1 MNRFPLSAVFL
12 CSDGSYKQVE
22 YSGRFINDS
31 RSAEKLIGV
40 IVGKAESSDGMNPGA
55 VLAKEPESFLGKHDF
70 GLKDTHIM
78 ICEWD
83 IASDTLNYSC
93 NRKGK
98 DGTETVYNQIAA
110 QVSSH
115 KWIHPEDTQVYAEL
129 LEKLRAGSILCSR
142 RIQEFLMQKNIYGVR
157 SMVLPCA
164 AGKEKPVKARMHYF

>member
-1 MNRFPLSAVFL
+1 MAEQVARQFLNNEPVSIECRIL

-22 YSGRFINDS
+22 YAAGFINDS

-83 IASDTLNYSC
+83 ICLRY
-93 NRKGK
+93 
-98 DGTETVYNQIAA
+98 
-110 QVSSH
+110 
-115 KWIHPEDTQVYAEL
+115 PELFLQSER
-129 LEKLRAGSILCSR
+129 ER
-142 RIQEFLMQKNIYGVR
+142 RD
-157 SMVLPCA
+157 
-164 AGKEKPVKARMHYF
+164 

>member
-1 MNRFPLSAVFL
+1 M
-12 CSDGSYKQVE
+12 
-22 YSGRFINDS
+22 
-31 RSAEKLIGV
+31 
-40 IVGKAESSDGMNPGA
+40 GKAESSDGMNPGA

-129 LEKLRAGSILCSR
+129 LEKLREGSIYAAAEFRIFNAEEYICCLLYTSR
-142 RIQEFLMQKNIYGVR
+142 CV
-157 SMVLPCA
+157 
-164 AGKEKPVKARMHYF
+164 